1 MFCVSCS
8 KLALKE
14 QQHLC
19 ISCPRLASYKIS
31 LYCIFCSTTKN
42 ICEACGKPVKQNV
55 GQDNRE
61 KMLNQIQQI
70 HPHAQKTGGGCKTC
84 GGR

>member
-1 MFCVSCS
+1 MFCISCS

-19 ISCPRLASYKIS
+19 ISCPRLANYKIS
-31 LYCIFCSTTKN
+31 LYCIFCSTTKK
-42 ICEACGKPVKQNV
+42 ICEVCGKPVKQNN
-55 GQDNRE
+55 GQDNKE
-61 KMLNQIQQI
+61 KLIEQTSQI
-70 HPHAQKTGGGCKTC
+70 HPRGHNSGGCKTC